1 MKSFYYCMVLACF
14 MLAMTSNSYS
24 YPPEYAVCTNV
35 SNYPLVKSAGY
46 DYVESNV
53 AYLMPDK
60 SDAEFQVHLD
70 EINKVNA
77 KIISCTSF
85 IPASLTLTGTE
96 TRQDEAKVWAGTALR
111 RAGIAKIPYIIF
123 GSGKARNVPE
133 NFSKE
138 KAIAQFVSF
147 CKQIAPLAEQYD
159 VTILIEP
166 LNRSETNMINSLEEG
181 ARIVEAV
188 GHSHVQLLCDIYH
201 MMRENEPA
209 SEIVKYGKYI
219 RHCHIAE
226 REERTSPGTK
236 GDDFRPYFSALK
248 EIDYQGCV
256 SIECRWRDFQNEIKP
271 ALAYM
276 QSQWPVSA
284 TSDGQEVASQVKNV
298 ILMIGDGMGISQVY
312 AGMTANK
319 GTLNLEKCQFV
330 GFSKTYS
337 ANNYITDSAAGGTAI
352 ACGTKTNNGAI
363 GVDEDGN
370 PVKSILEYASE
381 NGLATGVVASCAITH
396 ATPASFVA
404 HQPSRKMEEE
414 IAEDFVNSDVTL
426 FIGGGKKQFESRAD
440 KVNLLKKLTE
450 KGFQLAF
457 DLDDIKKITTG
468 KLAGLVA
475 DKHPDPY
482 PKRGEFLPESVK
494 AAINLLKNDDDGF
507 FLMIEGSQIDW
518 ASHANNGKA
527 TVNEVLDFD
536 RAIKVAFDY
545 ADKDPNTLVIVTA
558 DHETGGMALTGGE
571 LSTGKVKTAFTTT
584 GHTSVMVPLFAY
596 GAGAIEF
603 AGIYENTAIF
613 SKILD
618 LFGFEK

>member
-1 MKSFYYCMVLACF
+1 MKSFYYRIMLACL
-14 MLAMTSNSYS
+14 MLAMVSSS
-24 YPPEYAVCTNV
+24 YPYQPEYAVCTSV
-35 SNYPLVKSAGY
+35 SNYPLVKSTGY
-46 DYVESNV
+46 KYVELNV
-53 AYLMPDK
+53 SYLMPDK
-60 SDAEFQVHLD
+60 SDADFQAHLD
-70 EINKVNA
+70 EIKNSDA

-85 IPASLTLTGTE
+85 IPGSLTLTGHE
-96 TRQDEAKVWAGTALR
+96 NKQEEALVWADAALR
-111 RAGIAKIPYIIF
+111 RAGLANIPYIVF

-138 KAIAQFVSF
+138 QAKEQFVSF
-147 CKQIAPLAEQYD
+147 CRRIAPLAEKYD

-166 LNRSETNMINSLEEG
+166 LNRAETNMINSLEEG
-181 ARIVEAV
+181 AAIVEAV
-188 GHSHVQLLCDIYH
+188 GHRNMQLLCDIYH
-201 MMRENEPA
+201 MMREDEAA
-209 SEIVKYGKYI
+209 SEIVKHARYI

-236 GDDFRPYFSALK
+236 GDDFRPYFRALK
-248 EIDYQGCV
+248 EIGYKGCV
-256 SIECRWRDFQNEIKP
+256 SIECRWQDFNNEIEP
-271 ALAYM
+271 ALSYM
-276 QSQWPVSA
+276 QAQWSA
-284 TSDGQEVASQVKNV
+284 SAGSTGQESTPQVKNV

-312 AGMTANK
+312 AGMTVNK
-319 GTLNLEKCQFV
+319 GVLHLEQCQFV

-337 ANNYITDSAAGGTAI
+337 ANSYITDSAAGGTAI

-363 GVDEDGN
+363 GVDADGN

-381 NGLATGVVASCAITH
+381 NGLSTGIVASCDITH

-426 FIGGGKKQFESRAD
+426 FIGGGKKQFDSRAD
-440 KVNLLKKLTE
+440 NVNLLNKLAA
-450 KGFQLAF
+450 KGFQVAF
-457 DLDDIKKITTG
+457 DLEDIKKITTG

-475 DKHPDPY
+475 NKHPAPY
-482 PKRGEFLPESVK
+482 PERGEFLPESTQ
-494 AAINLLKNDDDGF
+494 AAINLLKGNDKGF
-507 FLMIEGSQIDW
+507 FLMVEGSQIDW
-518 ASHANNGKA
+518 ACHANNEKA
-527 TVNEVLDFD
+527 AVNEMLDFD

-545 ADKDPNTLVIVTA
+545 ADRNPNTLVIVTA
-558 DHETGGMALTGGE
+558 DHETGGMALTGGD
-571 LSTGKVKTAFTTT
+571 LSAGKLKAVYATT

-613 SKILD
+613 NKILN